1 MFINTSQQARNFY
14 KQKQQDRIKKKLSS
28 SLTIKE
34 FQEDAIMK
42 NKAQKTLF
50 LIEEVLKNE
59 IGEEEASLI
68 LKLQELE
75 KELG

>member
-1 MFINTSQQARNFY
+1 M
-14 KQKQQDRIKKKLSS
+14 
-28 SLTIKE
+28 KE
-34 FQEDAIMK
+34 FQEDVIMK
-42 NKAQKTLF
+42 NKAQKTLV
-50 LIEEVLKNE
+50 LIEEVLRNE